1 MSVEYSTS
9 DGTATVASGDYSE
22 TSVSDPAHGEVFVKA
37 NGSIAYFPDEG
48 YLGAD
53 SFTYKANDG
62 SDSSESATVS
72 ITAKDL
78 TAPTV
83 TVTSP
88 ASGAT
93 GVAPGSNVT
102 ATFSEAMKANSISID
117 TFKLYASGS
126 TTPIAA
132 TVSYD
137 PVAKKII
144 LDPSINLKRGA
155 TYKAVVTSEAK
166 DLADNALDQFPSVT
180 GNQMKVWSFT
190 MRS

>member
-1 MSVEYSTS
+1 
-9 DGTATVASGDYSE
+9 
-22 TSVSDPAHGEVFVKA
+22 VKA
-37 NGSIAYFPDEG
+37 NGSFAYFPDED

-62 SDSSESATVS
+62 SNSSESATVS
-72 ITAKDL
+72 ITVKDL

-144 LDPSINLKRGA
+144 LDPSINFQRGA

-166 DLADNALDQFPSVT
+166 DLADNALDQDPSVT

-190 MRS
+190 IRS